1 MHPAGAHG
9 NAPLVDAHVH
19 IRQGNAALDCA
30 ARAGVTAV
38 RDAGSKEGVGLTISR
53 GRPNAPALVTAGWA
67 LYKKGGYGSLL
78 GAAVETHDEI
88 RSEILKL
95 KNAGAGIIKVVASG
109 LVSLIKP
116 GQVTP
121 GGFSREELSL
131 IEREAGSL
139 GLGVMAHAN
148 GEAAILAAAESGVR
162 SVEHGFFMTEHAL
175 EVMAKRGIFWTPT
188 VGALARAADTK
199 AISKEMSAHVT
210 ALIASHLTMIARA
223 YEFGVSLAVGTDC
236 VLPDSQY
243 EKIYDA
249 ELSYFER
256 AGIPRDELIKIAC
269 EGGARLLELRRAE
282 SQGSRAEREGT
293 EKRAREGEQSLKDS
307 F

>member
-67 LYKKGGYGSLL
+67 LYKKGSYGSLL

>member
-9 NAPLVDAHVH
+9 SAPFVDAHVH
-19 IRQGNAALDCA
+19 IRPGNALDCA

-38 RDAGSKEGVGLTISR
+38 RDAGSKEGVGLTFSR
-53 GRPNAPALVTAGWA
+53 GEPNAPTVVTAGWA

-109 LVSLIKP
+109 LVSLIGP

-121 GGFSREELSL
+121 GGFSREELLL

-175 EVMAKRGIFWTPT
+175 EVMAKKGTFWTPT
-188 VGALARAADTK
+188 VGALARAAD
-199 AISKEMSAHVT
+199 AEAVLKEMSAHVT

-223 YEFGVSLAVGTDC
+223 RELGVSLAVGTDC

-243 EKIYDA
+243 KKIYDA

-269 EGGARLLELRRAE
+269 EGGARLLGLRSVE
-282 SQGSRAEREGT
+282 SQGSGAESEGT
-293 EKRAREGEQSLKDS
+293 EKSTTRGQAKSQR
-307 F
+307 